1 MPEGAL
7 PHRPP
12 PCCATSQGRCQ
23 WQQSMAARPELG
35 ELPEPVPQG
44 LSAPHNSKHTLGL
57 QLQPGRTRPR
67 PPHSPELL
75 FLAFLEPAVPQQPA
89 SVQPGLPKPT
99 QHSQAAVPQG
109 DLLAPGHPGMSIHSV
124 LLLPAPAELIWAHRD
139 VCPLC
144 AAIPE
149 PLPIVTE
156 LPYPRCTSTSQ

>member
-35 ELPEPVPQG
+35 ELTEPVPQG
-44 LSAPHNSKHTLGL
+44 LSALHNSKHTLGL

-89 SVQPGLPKPT
+89 SVQSGLPQANSALSGCCASRGPAGTWALRDEHPFSSAAPRGRRADLGT
-99 QHSQAAVPQG
+99 QGCVSTPCCHRADLGTQGCVSTPCCHS
-109 DLLAPGHPGMSIHSV
+109 
-124 LLLPAPAELIWAHRD
+124 
-139 VCPLC
+139 
-144 AAIPE
+144 
-149 PLPIVTE
+149 
-156 LPYPRCTSTSQ
+156 